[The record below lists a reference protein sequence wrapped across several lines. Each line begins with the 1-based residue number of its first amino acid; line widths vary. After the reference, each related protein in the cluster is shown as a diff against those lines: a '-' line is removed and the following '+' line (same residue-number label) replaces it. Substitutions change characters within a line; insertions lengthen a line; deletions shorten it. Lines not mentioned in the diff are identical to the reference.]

1 MKNLRNLFV
10 KQLDQRYAAL
20 RPVIRTAPDM
30 GWLRSLRMGLGI
42 SLQQVADRQGVSKQ
56 QVSQA
61 EKREADG
68 TLTINSLRST
78 AEAMDMELFYVLV
91 PKDGSLQKLI
101 ERRARRLAE
110 EIVLSTNQ
118 TMKLE
123 GQAVSE
129 ERLKQAIEEQT
140 EDLQREIPKRLWD

>member
-56 QVSQA
+56 HVSQA

-129 ERLKQAIEEQT
+129 ERLKQAIEE
-140 EDLQREIPKRLWD
+140 

>member
-1 MKNLRNLFV
+1 
-10 KQLDQRYAAL
+10 
-20 RPVIRTAPDM
+20 
-30 GWLRSLRMGLGI
+30 
-42 SLQQVADRQGVSKQ
+42 
-56 QVSQA
+56 
-61 EKREADG
+61 
-68 TLTINSLRST
+68 TINSLRST

>member
-1 MKNLRNLFV
+1 
-10 KQLDQRYAAL
+10 
-20 RPVIRTAPDM
+20 
-30 GWLRSLRMGLGI
+30 
-42 SLQQVADRQGVSKQ
+42 
-56 QVSQA
+56 
-61 EKREADG
+61 
-68 TLTINSLRST
+68 
-78 AEAMDMELFYVLV
+78 MDMELFYVLV

>member
-56 QVSQA
+56 HVSQA
-61 EKREADG
+61 EKTG
-68 TLTINSLRST
+68 
-78 AEAMDMELFYVLV
+78 
-91 PKDGSLQKLI
+91 G
-101 ERRARRLAE
+101 
-110 EIVLSTNQ
+110 
-118 TMKLE
+118 
-123 GQAVSE
+123 
-129 ERLKQAIEEQT
+129 
-140 EDLQREIPKRLWD
+140 